1 MFDWLK
7 RITFS
12 VHEVLYVVV
21 FGNMQPGPTAPHV
34 QAIITTPLVVVS
46 RDIYIYIYI
55 RMPYIWLI
63 NTSSTTSISYIQLS
77 KLRAAL
83 YESIDRPDIMAF
95 VGKMNEITSTTG
107 TGPKRIL
114 VWPVQLIQLL
124 LLRRQS
130 GRQTAPM
137 KKSFSSSY
145 KHRSPLLP
153 SSSFSSSS
161 TLPPPHLSHLYRSTS
176 RGHLQQDPSTSL
188 FVTR

>member
-1 MFDWLK
+1 MTLILCTCSTDLK
-7 RITFS
+7 ESLFQFMKCSMWWYLGICNRVPQRHMCRRS
-12 VHEVLYVVV
+12 
-21 FGNMQPGPTAPHV
+21 
-34 QAIITTPLVVVS
+34 S
-46 RDIYIYIYI
+46 RRPWSSSAAIYIYIYLSI
-55 RMPYIWLI
+55 PYIWLI

-124 LLRRQS
+124 LLLRRQS

-145 KHRSPLLP
+145 KHPSPLL
-153 SSSFSSSS
+153 
-161 TLPPPHLSHLYRSTS
+161 
-176 RGHLQQDPSTSL
+176 
-188 FVTR
+188 